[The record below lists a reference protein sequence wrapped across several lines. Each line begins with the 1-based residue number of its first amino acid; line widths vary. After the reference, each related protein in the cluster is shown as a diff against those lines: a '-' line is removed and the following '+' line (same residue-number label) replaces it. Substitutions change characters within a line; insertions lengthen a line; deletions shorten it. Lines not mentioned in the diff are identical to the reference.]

1 MKATS
6 PINNAG
12 YWRKRAEEA
21 RSMAKQ
27 FGDDAASR
35 QTLDDIAA
43 SYDELAKLAE
53 AASASAKPS
62 DPVSLSVPA
71 GAPELRAAGLPSR

>member
-6 PINNAG
+6 PINNAT

-27 FGDDAASR
+27 FGDDASSR

-53 AASASAKPS
+53 AASASAKPK
-62 DPVSLSVPA
+62 
-71 GAPELRAAGLPSR
+71 